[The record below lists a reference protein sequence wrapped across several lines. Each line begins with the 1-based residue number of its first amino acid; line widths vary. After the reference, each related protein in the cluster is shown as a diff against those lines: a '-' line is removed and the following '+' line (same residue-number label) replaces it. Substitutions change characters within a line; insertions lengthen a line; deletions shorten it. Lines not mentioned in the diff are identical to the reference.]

1 MQKRT
6 TVALNQEYLKSLKI
20 IAAKMDKS
28 LSTLVNEAVR
38 NYLSK
43 LRKKGNNTAFYE
55 QLDDIKESVVM
66 DKDDLKGYIKKGR
79 L

>member
-6 TVALNQEYLKSLKI
+6 TIALNQDYLKSLKV
-20 IAAKMDKS
+20 IAAKRDKS
-28 LSTLVNEAVR
+28 LSALVNEAVR

-43 LRKKGNNTAFYE
+43 LRKKGNNTAFYK
-55 QLDDIKESVVM
+55 QLDEIKESVVM
-66 DKDDLKGYIKKGR
+66 DKDDLKKYIKKGR

>member
-6 TVALNQEYLKSLKI
+6 TIALNQDYLKSLKV
-20 IAAKMDKS
+20 IAAKREKS
-28 LSTLVNEAVR
+28 LSALVNEAVR

-43 LRKKGNNTAFYE
+43 LRKKENNAAFYK
-55 QLDDIKESVVM
+55 QLDEVKENIVM
-66 DKDDLKGYIKKGR
+66 DKDNLEEYIKKGR

>member
-6 TVALNQEYLKSLKI
+6 TIALNQNYLKSLKV
-20 IAAKMDKS
+20 IAAKREKS
-28 LSTLVNEAVR
+28 LSALVNEAVR

-43 LRKKGNNTAFYE
+43 LRKKENNTAFYE
-55 QLDDIKESVVM
+55 QLDEVKENVIM
-66 DKDDLKGYIKKGR
+66 DKDNLEGYIKKGR

>member
-1 MQKRT
+1 MRKRT
-6 TVALNQEYLKSLKI
+6 TISLNQDYLKSLKV
-20 IAAKMDKS
+20 IAAKREKS

-43 LRKKGNNTAFYE
+43 LRKKENNATFYK
-55 QLDDIKESVVM
+55 QLDEVKEKIVM
-66 DKDDLKGYIKKGR
+66 DKDNLEEYIKKGR